1 VILDWRKTLR
11 FDLDRWPIL
20 VQYAERVAAL
30 PAVRAAMTAEGLL
43 GQAEPEA
50 TPLRLSA
57 KRRRGNRPRADRVYS
72 SSALHWHVIGGF
84 A

>member
-43 GQAEPEA
+43 GQA
-50 TPLRLSA
+50 
-57 KRRRGNRPRADRVYS
+57 
-72 SSALHWHVIGGF
+72 
-84 A
+84 